1 VIAVLLFAAALTPLD
16 IVQNAVELSEK
27 ADHLRRHYTLILEDI
42 SRSEDKTRSK
52 TFEITYR
59 EAKQYRKLVRRD
71 GKAVDSD
78 PEPYTSKHDERRR
91 EMFREFAKALD
102 FTMARDE
109 TVDGYDCW
117 VLLAKP
123 KPGYKPASF
132 RTSFLTQMEGKV
144 WISKKFNR
152 MVKLDAVTIGPVSF
166 GGFLA
171 KLEPGSRVEVEQV
184 RLQDDLWLPRRFK
197 LTYSGRLL
205 FKGLRGELEQ
215 LYMNYKRV
223 SPAT

>member
-1 VIAVLLFAAALTPLD
+1 
-16 IVQNAVELSEK
+16 
-27 ADHLRRHYTLILEDI
+27 
-42 SRSEDKTRSK
+42 
-52 TFEITYR
+52 
-59 EAKQYRKLVRRD
+59 
-71 GKAVDSD
+71 
-78 PEPYTSKHDERRR
+78 
-91 EMFREFAKALD
+91 
-102 FTMARDE
+102 
-109 TVDGYDCW
+109 
-117 VLLAKP
+117 
-123 KPGYKPASF
+123 
-132 RTSFLTQMEGKV
+132 MEGKV